1 MQFRLLVGNIP
12 GFVYKGFRDWS
23 VEFLDNRIASLTGYT
38 KEAFDARK
46 IRWSDLVV
54 QEDIESSRESFIQAL
69 KHDRSF
75 SREYRIRNRSGD
87 IRWIQDRG
95 YIKIDRKEEIEYIS
109 GIFFDITDR
118 KQVETELHTAK
129 AEAEA
134 LFQIVEKLLF
144 GLREK
149 KEEAALPLTEE
160 EPPSVEDIFDL
171 SKALD
176 VVAGQKE
183 LFQEI
188 AHLFLENL
196 PVHLNQIQEGIA
208 KGDARALEHAAHSLK
223 KAP

>member
-1 MQFRLLVGNIP
+1 
-12 GFVYKGFRDWS
+12 
-23 VEFLDNRIASLTGYT
+23 
-38 KEAFDARK
+38 
-46 IRWSDLVV
+46 
-54 QEDIESSRESFIQAL
+54 
-69 KHDRSF
+69 
-75 SREYRIRNRSGD
+75 
-87 IRWIQDRG
+87 
-95 YIKIDRKEEIEYIS
+95 
-109 GIFFDITDR
+109 
-118 KQVETELHTAK
+118 
-129 AEAEA
+129 
-134 LFQIVEKLLF
+134 LLF

-223 KAP
+223 GSVGILAPNGPMTRSIFSRNWERMEKQTRPVRY